1 MTVAPGPLSD
11 ISVIEFEAIGP
22 VPYACSLLSDLGAN
36 VTTIVRPDGAK
47 SALPGK
53 LEDMGGNAGA
63 AVALD
68 LKSAD
73 GVAAAMS
80 LLADA
85 DVLIEGLRPGT
96 LERLGLGPDVVCKAS
111 PKLVYARV
119 TGWGQDGPYAT
130 MAGHD
135 INFIGLAGALHAI
148 GPERRPMPPMNLLGD
163 YAGGALYA
171 VIGILAALMERS
183 QTGEGQ
189 IVDAAMVDGAS
200 ALLAPI
206 RTMQQ
211 IGMWTEHRQSNLL
224 DGGAPFYRTYRTADD
239 RFMAVGALEQVFF
252 DALLVGLGMD
262 PESIP
267 DRLDQQ
273 SWAEIASAF
282 ERVFASK
289 TQAEWQEVFDGTDA
303 CVTPVLQMSEVGDH
317 PHNASRNAIVT
328 VDGVDRPALVPRFA
342 SSP

>member
-1 MTVAPGPLSD
+1 MAWYIIIQRTNTGKG
-11 ISVIEFEAIGP
+11 AI
-22 VPYACSLLSDLGAN
+22 VDTAM
-36 VTTIVRPDGAK
+36 I
-47 SALPGK
+47 
-53 LEDMGGNAGA
+53 
-63 AVALD
+63 
-68 LKSAD
+68 D
-73 GVAAAMS
+73 GVS
-80 LLADA
+80 
-85 DVLIEGLRPGT
+85 T
-96 LERLGLGPDVVCKAS
+96 LMTPIKD
-111 PKLVYARV
+111 
-119 TGWGQDGPYAT
+119 
-130 MAGHD
+130 
-135 INFIGLAGALHAI
+135 
-148 GPERRPMPPMNLLGD
+148 
-163 YAGGALYA
+163 
-171 VIGILAALMERS
+171 LAALGAWVEDRS
-183 QTGEGQ
+183 
-189 IVDAAMVDGAS
+189 
-200 ALLAPI
+200 
-206 RTMQQ
+206 
-211 IGMWTEHRQSNLL
+211 SNLL